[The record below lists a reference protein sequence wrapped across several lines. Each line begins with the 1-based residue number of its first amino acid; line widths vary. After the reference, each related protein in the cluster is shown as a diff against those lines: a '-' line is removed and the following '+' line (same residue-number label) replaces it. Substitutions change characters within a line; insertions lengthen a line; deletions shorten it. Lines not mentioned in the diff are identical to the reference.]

1 MRTHCHW
8 VEDAIGLDALR
19 VADEDPWRAPV
30 IELADVVELLDE
42 RQAAE
47 DVEVADRLLVPVQ
60 ASYGVLPSR
69 ALVGKRLRIWMAVIT
84 ASPK

>member
-1 MRTHCHW
+1 MRTRCHW
-8 VEDAIGLDALR
+8 VEDAVGLDALC
-19 VADEDPWRAPV
+19 VANEDPWRAPV
-30 IELADVVELLDE
+30 IELADLVELLDE
-42 RQAAE
+42 RQAAK
-47 DVEVADRLLVPVQ
+47 DAEVPDRLLAPVQ

>member
-1 MRTHCHW
+1 M
-8 VEDAIGLDALR
+8 
-19 VADEDPWRAPV
+19 
-30 IELADVVELLDE
+30 VELLDE